1 MLAPEW
7 AACDGIGKKS
17 GTQIVTEFLF
27 WLSAG
32 VLVYTYAGYP
42 LLIGALA
49 WMRGRTTRKA
59 ELFPSISIIIPAYD
73 EEAQIAGTVAN
84 KLMLDYPKEKM
95 EIIVVSD
102 GSTDETDRIV
112 EKFSSQGVRLIR
124 QDPRQGKTCA
134 LNKGIAAATGGI
146 VVFADA
152 NSLYGR
158 DALRY
163 LMSHFADANV
173 GYVTGRMAYVH
184 PDGSG
189 IGHGCSTYMYY
200 EDIIRKAETSAG
212 SLVGVNGGIDAIR
225 KSLYVLMQADDQP
238 DFVLPLRV
246 IERGYRVVFEP
257 RAILHENAL
266 ERPGDEYKMRVRVAL
281 RALNT
286 IRQMKHLL
294 NPFRYGIFAWQLFSH
309 KVLRY
314 AAFLLLLASLA
325 ANVSLLGQ
333 GMVYDL
339 SLAAQGSFYVCA
351 ACGWFFESKGRKTRL
366 TSIPFYFCLGNVA
379 CAHAFVKMLLGERQA
394 IWTPRLG

>member
-1 MLAPEW
+1 MALIA
-7 AACDGIGKKS
+7 
-17 GTQIVTEFLF
+17 F
-27 WLSAG
+27 WVSLG
-32 VLVYTYAGYP
+32 VLVYIYLGYP
-42 LLIGALA
+42 ILIWLIS
-49 WMRGRTTRKA
+49 RGRKT
-59 ELFPSISIIIPAYD
+59 PSGEVTFTPSVTLIIPAYN
-73 EEAQIAGTVAN
+73 EERHIAETVRN
-84 KLMLDYPKEKM
+84 KLELDYPKSRL
-95 EIIVVSD
+95 EIVVVSD
-102 GSTDETDRIV
+102 GSTDRTDALV
-112 EKFSSQGVRLIR
+112 EQFATDGVRLIR
-124 QDPRQGKTCA
+124 QKCRQGKTVA
-134 LNKGIAAATGGI
+134 LNAAVGEAQGEV

-351 ACGWFFESKGRKTRL
+351 AWGWFLERKGKKTRL